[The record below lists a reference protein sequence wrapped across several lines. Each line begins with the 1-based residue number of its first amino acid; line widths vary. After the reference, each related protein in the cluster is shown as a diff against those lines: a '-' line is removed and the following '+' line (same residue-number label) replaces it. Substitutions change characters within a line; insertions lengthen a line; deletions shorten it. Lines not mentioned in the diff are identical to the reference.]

1 MAVRG
6 VDVLIYVSTGTDEQG
21 NPVWTAVGG
30 QRGATL
36 SEEVETIDVTT
47 KNSPEGAREEEPTI
61 YSWSLSCDGVYISDD
76 TALQKLK
83 QTIRQRDKVKVRVKE
98 GDTYTE
104 EGLAI
109 ITSLEREAPHDDV
122 ATYSVELR
130 GVGPLTEN
138 PTS

>member
-1 MAVRG
+1 MTVRG
-6 VDVLIYVSTGTDEQG
+6 VDVLIYVNTGDDVA
-21 NPVWTAVGG
+21 PVWTAVGG

-47 KNSPEGAREEEPTI
+47 KNSPEGTREEEPTI
-61 YSWSLSCDGVYISDD
+61 YSWSLSCDGVYIADD
-76 TALQKLK
+76 TALAMLK
-83 QTIRQRDKVKVRVKE
+83 QTIRQRGKVKVRVKE

-109 ITSLEREAPHDDV
+109 VTSLEREAPHDDV

-138 PTS
+138 PTP